1 MLRFSAK
8 QNKSGVLFILKLVV
22 KEQKI
27 KLKVNKLQ
35 SCTNQQHMG
44 SRNTKK
50 SREQNNVNIDKLTKR
65 KTGSKTQ
72 NETLKKLPK

>member
-1 MLRFSAK
+1 MFKVPSKKRLFSVNLWEHRDMKKDCMLRFSAK
-8 QNKSGVLFILKLVV
+8 QKKSGVLFILKLVV

-35 SCTNQQHMG
+35 SCTNQQHTG

-50 SREQNNVNIDKLTKR
+50 SRE
-65 KTGSKTQ
+65 
-72 NETLKKLPK
+72 